1 MTHEEMERKK
11 RAILQS
17 LAEGA
22 RAESAAPDEDDEEDG
37 DIFVST
43 VTEAIALLLMHKE
56 PGGARYRRRLIRFI
70 TDPKHQ
76 VYDSPN
82 IYHNFVMHLFKLRD
96 YIAALE
102 VCDFVLRFAP
112 QSRDILGDAIRA
124 CGESCQFERGERYLA
139 RAMEIPKELWC
150 WRLFCYSVDFLKE
163 KMIAYP
169 ADMAVAERAIAL
181 ADEFVERFPYDEH
194 GYNLRA
200 EIDICLN
207 RRDEAVAYLKH
218 AILEVHPDERDSRSS
233 LLAAQ
238 CCMTLLDILEETNE
252 YDFIIEICDRGLRST
267 AQTQPSSSIAAFM
280 YRKALALDAKAC
292 SESFRSPDAVLE
304 ALKCYQAAYDMM
316 SDVDYRCTI
325 TLRYAALRVHVEE
338 SKFHP
343 LEERPL
349 VVRERQTER

>member
-22 RAESAAPDEDDEEDG
+22 RAESTAPDEDDEEDG

-56 PGGARYRRRLIRFI
+56 PGGARYRCRLIRFI

-194 GYNLRA
+194 GYNQRA

-238 CCMTLLDILEETNE
+238 CCMTLLDILEDTNE

-267 AQTQPSSSIAAFM
+267 AQTQPSSSIASFM

-292 SESFRSPDAVLE
+292 SENFRSPDAVLE